1 MLSGIYLVAFLA
13 DSHRFGEGLVV
24 ISDGAVNGGD
34 ATYLY
39 RGHFD
44 QYGDDMK
51 GTIEVRHYRGPFN
64 GVLGPMKQFT
74 LSLSGKVVG
83 DNFSATGGIPNIPNA
98 TITITGTKV
107 ADLSS

>member
-1 MLSGIYLVAFLA
+1 MLSGIYLVTFVA
-13 DSHRFGEGLVV
+13 DGHRFGEGLVV
-24 ISDGAVNGGD
+24 INDGAVNGGD

-51 GTIEVRHYRGPFN
+51 GSIEVRHYRGPLN
-64 GVLGPMKQFT
+64 GVLGPMKLFPLT
-74 LSLSGKVVG
+74 LTGKTEG
-83 DNFSATGGIPNIPNA
+83 DNFSVSGGIPNLPTA
-98 TITITGTKV
+98 AITITGTKV